1 MWAGGVAP
9 TPGQESGC
17 LGLQSKAGG
26 KLHLRLNTD
35 ERPIANKYREGKMKR
50 TLKRESKVRE
60 IAGREA
66 IGTAEPS
73 VHSAR
78 WRASLGWPVT
88 LQGFA
93 LGQLQRSGTSPSFG
107 RLAGA
112 RRLRRPN
119 RPVLKH
125 GPRSSASLRV
135 QQSPHCGAQR
145 KQKQRR
151 PRVAR
156 CMRHRPSARPAAKR
170 IETEHAC

>member
-1 MWAGGVAP
+1 VWAGDKTS

-50 TLKRESKVRE
+50 TLKKELKVRE

-73 VHSAR
+73 VHSTR
-78 WRASLGWPVT
+78 WSVKFWPAT

-93 LGQLQRSGTSPSFG
+93 LGQLQRFGTSPSFG

-112 RRLRRPN
+112 PRLRRPK

-135 QQSPHCGAQR
+135 PQSPHCGAQR
-145 KQKQRR
+145 KQKQHH

-156 CMRHRPSARPAAKR
+156 CMRHRPSVRPVGQAHR
-170 IETEHAC
+170 D